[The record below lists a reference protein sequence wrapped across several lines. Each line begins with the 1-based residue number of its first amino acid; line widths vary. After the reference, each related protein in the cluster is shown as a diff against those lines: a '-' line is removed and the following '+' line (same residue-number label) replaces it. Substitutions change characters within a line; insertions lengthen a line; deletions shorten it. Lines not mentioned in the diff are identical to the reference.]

1 MGRLSRNIAVS
12 KFSLVDAPAPH
23 VERRADAVAV
33 EEPLEVRIG
42 GEVVA
47 STMRT
52 PGHDIEWL
60 HGYLFAEGLIR
71 SASDIA
77 EARYCAGSTAD
88 GVNTYNVLEVDLR
101 PGVRAPGLEHIRIRP
116 GTSACGV
123 CGSSSMYAVLNRVPA
138 KLCPPPLSA
147 EQIAAMPQ
155 ILRKQQKLFRRTGGV
170 HAAGIFNAQ
179 GELELLRE
187 DVGRHNAA
195 DKVIGALLMDDALPA
210 KDKVLVMSSRASFE
224 LVQKAALAGIPA
236 LVAVS
241 AATSLAVDLAR
252 ASGMILAGFVRDDRL
267 NLYAGELDCS
277 AP

>member
-12 KFSLVDAPAPH
+12 KISLVDDPPH
-23 VERRADAVAV
+23 HERRADSIAV

-42 GEVVA
+42 GQVVA

-60 HGYLFAEGLIR
+60 HGYLFSEGLIR
-71 SASDIA
+71 SASDVA
-77 EARYCAGSTAD
+77 EARYCAGATAD

-101 PGVRAPGLEHIRIRP
+101 PGVRAPGLEHIRLSP

-123 CGSSSMYAVLNRVPA
+123 CGSSSMDAVLRRVPT
-138 KLCPPPLSA
+138 KLSPPRLRA

-155 ILRKQQKLFRRTGGV
+155 MLRKQQKLFRRTGGV

-195 DKVIGALLMDDALPA
+195 DKAIGALLLDDALPA
-210 KDKVLVMSSRASFE
+210 NDKVLVMSSRASFE

-252 ASGMILAGFVRDDRL
+252 ATGMVLAGFVRDDRL
-267 NLYAGELDCS
+267 NLYAGELEY
-277 AP
+277 